1 MKKKTLLTA
10 ALLAVGIS
18 AGAQQLAF
26 PGAQGWGRY
35 ATGGRKGTVYHVTNL
50 NDSGKGSLRDAISQ
64 SNRII
69 VFDVSGVINISDRL
83 VFKSNQYVAGQTAP
97 GEGITVYGNGVS
109 FSGASNSIV
118 RYVRFRMGHN
128 GTSGKDA
135 AGIANGHD
143 MIFDHCSFSWGLDET
158 FSINCN
164 NNGDAYNITIMNSIM
179 GQGLLTHSAG
189 GLMQADS
196 ITLYRNFYCDNS
208 TRNNKIKGYNQYV
221 NNIVYNWKNGCY
233 LMGGDSNGSSYVN
246 ATGNLFINGPESG
259 TGNAFTSGNADFH
272 IYAADNWQDKNKNG
286 ALDPYEIPQGEYGGG
301 PTFADSPYPYPE
313 LVTVGARTLVDDLL
327 PDVGASLPYRDMV
340 DAYMVREAK
349 TYGKE
354 GALLSSEEQLPFGTP
369 SSWTTAAFDKPAD
382 TDGDGMPDAWET
394 ANGCDPSVDD
404 AMTIASNGY
413 ANIENYINS
422 LSRDNRTQYLRQP
435 VLLKQS
441 AATDSTVTLSWY
453 DFTEG
458 EEAFVVQKIGDADT
472 VEVARASAGAETCT
486 VTGLEPGTR
495 YKLALVAVSG
505 SLRSEMSNVAE
516 CLTQPKKVEM
526 VDVDNYAAD
535 MTWGSK
541 TIGFWDF
548 AQTVWNGNAVAFTDN
563 ANVLFSPSNTTTV
576 FVNDTVSPKAIVVNG
591 GAKLTLRQGTGSNL
605 GYISGTTSVNK
616 AGDGE
621 LVMSDDAN
629 DYTGANV
636 LHGGTFSFS
645 SIANGGVASAL
656 GASMEYAQ
664 NWIWDGGTWNYTGG
678 NASTNR
684 SAQLYNDTEL
694 KVNNGKTLTM
704 NGSVTGQANVT
715 FGGKGTIRPGSP
727 DFFQYTG
734 ETIMQDDAV
743 LSLEYLST
751 LTTDKHVYLGNGG
764 NTSAR
769 LVLQGGGFKSKDSDN
784 HGCSYMFDI
793 EVRKAAEEKISTFT
807 VHRNCSI
814 NSRVYGA
821 GDLRYDIPYVREYVA
836 GDWTQFYGR
845 LYANGTGTDK
855 DGSQLMLTQD
865 FKGFPNTPITL
876 QGNTRVVV
884 WGISDATK
892 QLGGLSGDAGTFL
905 SCGTKN
911 NTSAKMKWVV
921 GSANTDEVFNGVIDN
936 RCSANGYN
944 AHTSIEKVGT
954 GDWTL
959 NGKNVYDGTTG
970 VTGGRLIVNGSIA
983 STANLTVGDN
993 GTLAGRGSISSPVT
1007 INGTLEAPVSGSDGS
1022 YTVDALTFKGAVTAN
1037 SATLKVNLD
1046 SISGSLAAGT
1056 ELKVM
1061 NLSSAVAGTGFA
1073 AIEPVQP
1080 AVGLYWDTS
1089 RLATEGVVAVSA
1101 TPTGIS
1107 SVTADDAGGSD
1118 APVFD
1123 LQGRSVGN
1131 PSHGVYI
1138 RNGKKFIKK

>member
-1 MKKKTLLTA
+1 MA
-10 ALLAVGIS
+10 AGLS

-50 NDSGKGSLRDAISQ
+50 NDSGTGSLRDAISQ

-69 VFDVSGVINISDRL
+69 VFDVSGVIKINDRL

-118 RYVRFRMGHN
+118 RYVRFRMGHG

-196 ITLYRNFYCDNS
+196 ITLFRNFYCDNS

-233 LMGGDSNGSSYVN
+233 IMGGDSEGDSYVN
-246 ATGNLFINGPESG
+246 TTGNLFINGPESG
-259 TGNAFTSGNADFH
+259 TGGAFSRGNGNFNM
-272 IYAADNWQDKNKNG
+272 YAADNWQDNNKNG
-286 ALDPYEIPQGEYGGG
+286 QFDPGELGEGSYGSASLQ
-301 PTFADSPYPYPE
+301 TSPYPYPE
-313 LVTVGARTLVDDLL
+313 LTAVSGRTLIDNLL

-340 DAYMVREAK
+340 DAYMVREVK
-349 TYGKE
+349 TFGTE
-354 GALLSSEEQLPFGTP
+354 GALLSSEEQLPFGVP
-369 SSWTTAAFDKPAD
+369 SSWTTATFDKPAD

-394 ANGCDPSVDD
+394 ANGCDPSKDD
-404 AMTIASNGY
+404 AMVIAPNGY
-413 ANIENYINS
+413 ANIENYVNS
-422 LSRDNRTQYLRQP
+422 LSRDNRTPYLRQP
-435 VLLKQS
+435 VLLKQA
-441 AATDSTVTLSWY
+441 AATDSTLTLSWY

-458 EEAFVVQKIGDADT
+458 EEAFALMRVDGTDT
-472 VEVARASAGAETCT
+472 VEVARVPADTETYT
-486 VTGLEPGTR
+486 VGGLEAGTR
-495 YKLALVAVSG
+495 YKFGLVALGG
-505 SLRSEMSNVAE
+505 SLRSAMSNVAE

-535 MTWGSK
+535 MTWGTK
-541 TIGFWDF
+541 TMDVWDF
-548 AQTVWNGNAVAFTDN
+548 TKETWNGNAVAFTDGT
-563 ANVLFSPSNTTTV
+563 NVLFSPSKTTIV
-576 FVNDTVSPKAIVVNG
+576 MVNDTVKPKAIVVNG
-591 GAKLTLRQGTGSNL
+591 TGKLTIRAGAKNGI
-605 GYISGTTSVNK
+605 ISGSTSVNK

-645 SIANGGVASAL
+645 SIADGGKASAL

-664 NWIWDGGTWNYTGG
+664 NWIWDGGVWNYTGA

-694 KVNNGKTLTM
+694 KVNDGKVLTM
-704 NGSVTGQANVT
+704 NGSINGQASVT
-715 FGGKGTIRPGSP
+715 FGGKGTVKPGSP

-734 ETIMQDDAV
+734 ETVVKDDAV
-743 LSLEYLST
+743 LSLEYLNT

-764 NTSAR
+764 NTSSR
-769 LVLQGGGFKSKDSDN
+769 LVLQGGGFKSKDAN
-784 HGCSYMFDI
+784 EHGCSYMFDI
-793 EVRKAAEEKISTFT
+793 EVRKAAEEKISSFT

-814 NSRVYGA
+814 NSRVYGT
-821 GDLRYDIPYVREYVA
+821 GDLRYDIPFVREYVA

-845 LYANGTGTDK
+845 LYANGVGTSS
-855 DGSQLMLTQD
+855 DGSQLMLDQG

-876 QGNTRVVV
+876 QGNTRVLM

-892 QLGGLSGDAGTFL
+892 QIGGLSGDAGTFL

-911 NTSAKMKWVV
+911 NTSAKMKWIV

-936 RCSANGYN
+936 RCSANKKN
-944 AHTSIEKVGT
+944 AHTSIEKVGS

-959 NGKNVYDGTTG
+959 NGKNIYDGTTD

-983 STANLTVGDN
+983 STAKLTVGND
-993 GTLAGRGSISSPVT
+993 GTIAGRGSISSPVT
-1007 INGTLEAPVSGSDGS
+1007 INGTLEALVSGSDGS

-1037 SATLKVNLD
+1037 SAVLKVNLD
-1046 SISGSLAAGT
+1046 SITGSLTAGT

-1061 NLSSAVAGTGFA
+1061 KLASEVGGTGFTS
-1073 AIEPVQP
+1073 IEPMQP
-1080 AVGLYWDTS
+1080 AANLYWDVS
-1089 RLATEGVVAVSA
+1089 RLASEGVVVVSA
-1101 TPTGIS
+1101 TPTGITS
-1107 SVTADDAGGSD
+1107 ATADTTENSAK
-1118 APVFD
+1118 VYD
-1123 LQGRSVGN
+1123 LQGRNVAS